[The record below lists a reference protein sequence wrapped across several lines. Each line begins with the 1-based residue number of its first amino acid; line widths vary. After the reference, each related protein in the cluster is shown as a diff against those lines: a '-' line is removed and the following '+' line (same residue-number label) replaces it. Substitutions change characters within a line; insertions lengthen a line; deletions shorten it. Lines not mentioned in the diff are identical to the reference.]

1 MSIDPVFETLTPWR
15 IDIFTIPNPVKHSCH
30 LRTSR
35 IRVAVLDSPVAVDDN
50 GLPKVAAMI
59 VPDQRETD
67 WNFCTNTGHRE
78 LLSDYP
84 SLSRL
89 ILIGNDLP
97 RNPQPCNYIRSPD
110 TDTDDRKKLEDELQ
124 PLVISLHPKACLQ
137 NGLPKTLFVMYED
150 DLLYR
155 KIVARFVGPFVGEF
169 VVEDVLLESDDDSAD
184 EKLRRRLRFKRMPN
198 LIQSEVLLYPKIDG
212 EIVTAVL
219 NLEIFMK
226 MKNAKFYVDTTVLVH
241 PDLTPMVSGLSL
253 IASHLNERIQ
263 QGFTPRALCLGV
275 GGGSLLSFLNTELGF
290 EVTGVEV
297 DGVVLTAATHHFGLH
312 RSDSIRLIVEDAIEV
327 IQQLATRGD
336 TDDSDS
342 QDWLDG
348 RYDVV
353 MVDLDPNDA
362 RYGHISP
369 PPEFV
374 KQSVFEAVRFL
385 LDDHGVLIMNVVTLG
400 DVLYTTLIQELKD
413 VFHKVHGVDVEGEEH
428 YVVMA
433 TVSPPTP
440 LNVDDVN
447 DFYEKLR
454 SVIPEES
461 IESMIE
467 M

>member
-1 MSIDPVFETLTPWR
+1 
-15 IDIFTIPNPVKHSCH
+15 
-30 LRTSR
+30 
-35 IRVAVLDSPVAVDDN
+35 
-50 GLPKVAAMI
+50 MI
-59 VPDQRETD
+59 VPEQRETD
-67 WNFCTNTGHRE
+67 WNFCTNAGHRQ

-84 SLSRL
+84 RLSRL

-97 RNPQPCNYIRSPD
+97 RNPLPCNYIRPPD

-137 NGLPKTLFVMYED
+137 NGLPKTRFVTYED

-155 KIVARFVGPFVGEF
+155 KIIARFVGPFVGEF
-169 VVEDVLLESDDDSAD
+169 VVEDVLLESDDDSVD
-184 EKLRRRLRFKRMPN
+184 DLLRRRLRFKRMPS

-219 NLEIFMK
+219 NLENFMK

-241 PDLTPMVSGLSL
+241 PYLTPMVSGLSL

-297 DGVVLTAATHHFGLH
+297 DEVVLNAATQHFGLH
-312 RSDSIRLIVEDAIEV
+312 RSDSIRLIVEDAIKV
-327 IQQLATRGD
+327 IKKFATRGD
-336 TDDSDS
+336 TDEFDS
-342 QDWLDG
+342 QANIDWLDAK
-348 RYDVV
+348 YDVV
-353 MVDLDPNDA
+353 MVDLDSSDA
-362 RYGHISP
+362 RYGHTAP
-369 PPEFV
+369 PREFV
-374 KQSVFEAVRFL
+374 DKSVFQAVRFL
-385 LDDHGVLIMNVVTLG
+385 LDDNGVLIMNVVPLSH
-400 DVLYTTLIQELKD
+400 VFYTTLIQELKD
-413 VFHKVHGVDVEGEEH
+413 VFHKVHVVDFESEEN
-428 YVVMA
+428 YVVFA

-454 SVIPEES
+454 SVIPEECIAS
-461 IESMIE
+461 IIE
-467 M
+467 V